1 MSDAQQPKSKPAE
14 ELETEI
20 EERDENRHEHEVM
33 LQKEVNQDIQTGTND
48 ATHPGINWGASY
60 TTRRKK
66 KAKKASAGQTPAGQA
81 SPGQTNDSE
90 SKP

>member
-1 MSDAQQPKSKPAE
+1 MSDAPEPKSKPAE

-20 EERDENRHEHEVM
+20 EERDENRHEPEVM
-33 LQKEVNQDIQTGTND
+33 LQKEVNQDVQTGTND
-48 ATHPGINWGASY
+48 ATHPGIKWGSSY
-60 TTRRKK
+60 ATRRKK
-66 KAKKASAGQTPAGQA
+66 KAKKAPQGQTPGQA